1 MKSLIPFIT
10 VALLTGCNWMVRTE
24 TVEVK
29 VPVPVPCVDREDVPA
44 VVPGAEE
51 SVKKGSAPGEKIKA
65 VLIERERLRQADTTF
80 RALIQ
85 GCLL

>member
-10 VALLTGCNWMVRTE
+10 VALLAGCSTQTRVE

-44 VVPGAEE
+44 IVPGAEE
-51 SVKKGSAPGEKIKA
+51 SVTKDSLPGEKIKA
-65 VLIERERLRQADTTF
+65 VLIERERLRGADGKL